1 MFHTDTPPDGAL
13 ATPPVQRPAQ
23 AGPVTRAARPA
34 PAAGL
39 GAVPGGAPGPS
50 QRGSALPARPP
61 GAAAAG
67 LASGVPL
74 SAAPRV
80 PNTLLG
86 SGGANSA
93 HSANSPYGPINP
105 LAMRQVLEALGHGL
119 LLLGR
124 RGRVLYANGAAQLA
138 CRPGGPLVLHG
149 QQLLACEAD
158 AELWAQ
164 TLAAAERGQWSMQL
178 LRQGEHT
185 LSVGVVPLRTD
196 DLTAAD
202 EPRVLLV
209 LGSQGLPAGLSL
221 QLFCR
226 QHRLTGAESQVMA
239 ALHQGLSPETVA
251 ADTGVAI
258 STVRTHIAAI
268 RHKTRS
274 PSLRALLQSV
284 AHLPALRGIS
294 G

>member
-1 MFHTDTPPDGAL
+1 MFHTDSPPEVAL
-13 ATPPVQRPAQ
+13 ATPPAQRPPRA
-23 AGPVTRAARPA
+23 TRPGTNK
-34 PAAGL
+34 GL
-39 GAVPGGAPGPS
+39 TLPPPQG
-50 QRGSALPARPP
+50 ALPPAPP
-61 GAAAAG
+61 GAGAQ
-67 LASGVPL
+67 
-74 SAAPRV
+74 APHSSRGHDS
-80 PNTLLG
+80 TH
-86 SGGANSA
+86 GAHGP
-93 HSANSPYGPINP
+93 HSAGGPSAPVSP

-138 CRPGGPLVLHG
+138 CRAGGPLVLQG
-149 QQLLACEAD
+149 QQLLASPAD
-158 AELWAQ
+158 AEAWAQ
-164 TLAAAERGQWSMQL
+164 TLESAERGQWSMLL
-178 LRQGEHT
+178 LRTGEHS
-185 LSVGVVPLRTD
+185 LSVGVVPLRTE
-196 DLTAAD
+196 DLSAAD

-258 STVRTHIAAI
+258 STVRTHIASI

-284 AHLPALRGIS
+284 AHLPALRGI
-294 G
+294 GG

>member
-1 MFHTDTPPDGAL
+1 MFHTESPPDEAL
-13 ATPPVQRPAQ
+13 APPAAQRP
-23 AGPVTRAARPA
+23 PRAARAGGPA
-34 PAAGL
+34 E
-39 GAVPGGAPGPS
+39 
-50 QRGSALPARPP
+50 SALPPP
-61 GAAAAG
+61 RKPAAPAH
-67 LASGVPL
+67 PL
-74 SAAPRV
+74 SA
-80 PNTLLG
+80 PNGSNGLNGQNGMNGMNGATGLG
-86 SGGANSA
+86 
-93 HSANSPYGPINP
+93 GPVSP

-124 RGRVLYANGAAQLA
+124 RGRVLYANGAAHLA
-138 CRPGGPLVLHG
+138 CRSGGPLVLQG
-149 QQLLACEAD
+149 QQLLAGPAD
-158 AELWAQ
+158 AEAWAQ
-164 TLAAAERGQWSMQL
+164 TLEAAERGQWSMQL
-178 LRQGEHT
+178 LRTGEHS
-185 LSVGVVPLRTD
+185 LSVGVVPLRTED
-196 DLTAAD
+196 ATAAD

-258 STVRTHIAAI
+258 STVRTHIASI

-284 AHLPALRGIS
+284 AHLPALRGI
-294 G
+294 GG